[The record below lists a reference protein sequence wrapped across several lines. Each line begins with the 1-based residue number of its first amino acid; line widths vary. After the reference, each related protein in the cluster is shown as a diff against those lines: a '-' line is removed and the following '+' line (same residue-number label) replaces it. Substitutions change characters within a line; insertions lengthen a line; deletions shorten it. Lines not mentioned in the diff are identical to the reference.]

1 MRLFIF
7 RVFRQLTCMTTGK
20 FTLLMSEINLSTLR
34 KCCVIVTTFNVLML
48 VFAQQF
54 LNTGLVD
61 FRRKKTAW
69 LMAVKRW
76 SGSYAGLLASAIKII
91 K

>member
-1 MRLFIF
+1 MIAGNFA
-7 RVFRQLTCMTTGK
+7 
-20 FTLLMSEINLSTLR
+20 LLMSEINLSTLR
-34 KCCVIVTTFNVLML
+34 KCCVIVTTFNVFMF
-48 VFAQQF
+48 VFAQHF

-76 SGSYAGLLASAIKII
+76 RDFAGLLASAMKII

>member
-1 MRLFIF
+1 MI
-7 RVFRQLTCMTTGK
+7 TGN
-20 FTLLMSEINLSTLR
+20 FALLMSEINLSTLR

-48 VFAQQF
+48 VFAQHF

-76 SGSYAGLLASAIKII
+76 RALCEVTGQRYENH
-91 K
+91 